1 MDNGAIVVEAGP
13 IVENSGAIVVDTGAI
28 VLVKVVLL
36 NPGGVMNF
44 GLDTSNDIA
53 VLNCGSTF
61 GVTLVNGVMVVG
73 LPVNEA
79 LVTGPLYQGVDV
91 MCDGCFNVGG
101 PISGDC
107 GDDK

>member
-36 NPGGVMNF
+36 NPGGVKNI
-44 GLDTSNDIA
+44 DIA

-73 LPVNEA
+73 LLVNEA